1 MRITVQDIVAA
12 TGGTLVCGD
21 KDGVVTSASTNS
33 KEITPGALFIPIIGE
48 RVDAHRFIPQV
59 MEQGAAAA
67 LISHEAEPQWKKEA
81 SSFACIKVEDTLFAL
96 QKLASWYRS
105 CFSIPVIGITGSVGK
120 TTTKEMIA
128 AALETEKKVLKTE
141 GNQNSQIGVAM
152 MMLRLEKEHEL
163 AVIEMGMSEV
173 G

>member
-1 MRITVQDIVAA
+1 M
-12 TGGTLVCGD
+12 
-21 KDGVVTSASTNS
+21 TSASTNS

-96 QKLASWYRS
+96 QKLASW
-105 CFSIPVIGITGSVGK
+105 
-120 TTTKEMIA
+120 
-128 AALETEKKVLKTE
+128 
-141 GNQNSQIGVAM
+141 
-152 MMLRLEKEHEL
+152 
-163 AVIEMGMSEV
+163 
-173 G
+173 